1 MRIAVVGK
9 GGVGKTT
16 IAGTLARVL
25 ARRGRRVLALDLD
38 PNPGLGWSVGITPRE
53 TELPEG
59 IAEHTEGLPR
69 PFAWKLAPNLSAD
82 AELDRFAEPAPD
94 GIAYLCPGKVFGPR
108 FLEEHS
114 LFAVR
119 DIVRGVVDSGWDVVA
134 DIDAATAV
142 SCGRF
147 LEFAEHLY
155 VVTTPQPASAL
166 TARRL
171 QDLLIAWPLTM
182 LASMSKGE
190 PAHDG
195 LEPAVRFPYDE
206 SVKEADRRGV
216 PLVDAFPD
224 SPVVAAVDELAAQ
237 LVDAEAAPVPHIA
250 NTGEAAG
257 D

>member
-1 MRIAVVGK
+1 MRVAIVGK

-16 IAGTLARVL
+16 IAGTLARLL

-38 PNPGLGWSVGITPRE
+38 PNPGLGWSLGLTP
-53 TELPEG
+53 TEESVPAG
-59 IAEHTEGLPR
+59 VAEHTDGLPR
-69 PFAWKLAPNLSAD
+69 PFAWKLAPGTTAA
-82 AELDRFAEPAPD
+82 AELQRYAEPAPD
-94 GIAYLCPGKVFGPR
+94 GVTYLCPGKILGAS

-119 DIVRGVVDSGWDVVA
+119 EIVRGVSSSGWDIIT

-147 LEFAEHLY
+147 LEFAEKCY
-155 VVTTPQPASAL
+155 VVTTPQPASAI

-182 LASMSKGE
+182 LASMAQGE
-190 PAHDG
+190 PDHTG
-195 LEPAVRFPYDE
+195 LEPAVRIPYDE
-206 SVKEADRRGV
+206 SVKDADRRGV
-216 PLVDAFPD
+216 PLVDAFPQ

-237 LVDAEAAPVPHIA
+237 LLAADQAAERAP
-250 NTGEAAG
+250 AG
-257 D
+257 

>member
-1 MRIAVVGK
+1 MRLAIVGK

-16 IAGTLARVL
+16 IAGTLARIL

-38 PNPGLGWSVGITPRE
+38 PNPGLGWSLGLEP
-53 TELPEG
+53 TEVALPSG

-69 PFAWKLAPNLSAD
+69 PLAWKLAEGTTAA
-82 AELDRFAEPAPD
+82 AELDRYAEPAPD
-94 GIAYLCPGKVFGPR
+94 GVTYLCPGKIWGAS

-119 DIVRGVVDSGWDVVA
+119 EIVRGTTADGWDIVT

-147 LEFAEHLY
+147 LEFAEQLY
-155 VVTTPQPASAL
+155 VVTTPQRASAI

-182 LASMSKGE
+182 MASMSQGE
-190 PAHDG
+190 TAHDG
-195 LEPAVRFPYDE
+195 LEPAVRIPYDE

-216 PLVDAFPD
+216 PVLDLFPD
-224 SPVVAAVDELAAQ
+224 SPVVAAVDTLATQ
-237 LVDAEAAPVPHIA
+237 LLSADEARRA
-250 NTGEAAG
+250 
-257 D
+257 

>member
-38 PNPGLGWSVGITPRE
+38 PNPGMGWSVGITPRE

-59 IAEHTEGLPR
+59 ISEHTAGLSR
-69 PFAWKLAPNLSAD
+69 PFAWKLAPALSAE
-82 AELDRFAEPAPD
+82 AELARFAEPAPD
-94 GIAYLCPGKVFGPR
+94 GVAYLCPGKVFGPR

-119 DIVRGVVDSGWDVVA
+119 DIVRGIVDSGWDVVA

-147 LEFAEHLY
+147 LEFAEHVY

-182 LASMSKGE
+182 LASMSTGG
-190 PAHDG
+190 PDHDG
-195 LEPAVRFPYDE
+195 LIPALRFPYDE

-216 PLVDAFPD
+216 PLVDAFPG
-224 SPVVAAVDELAAQ
+224 SPVVAAAGELATQ
-237 LVDAEAAPVPHIA
+237 LLAE
-250 NTGEAAG
+250 ER
-257 D
+257 

>member
-1 MRIAVVGK
+1 MRVAIVGK

-16 IAGTLARVL
+16 IAGTLARIL

-38 PNPGLGWSVGITPRE
+38 PNPGLGWSLGLTPSE
-53 TELPEG
+53 ESLP
-59 IAEHTEGLPR
+59 ASVTQHAEGLPR
-69 PFAWKLAPNLSAD
+69 PFAWKLAPETSAQEELERY
-82 AELDRFAEPAPD
+82 AEAAPD
-94 GIAYLCPGKVFGPR
+94 GVSYLCPGKILGAS
-108 FLEEHS
+108 FLEEHA

-119 DIVRGVVDSGWDVVA
+119 EIVRGVSSSGWDIVT

-147 LEFAEHLY
+147 LEFAERCY
-155 VVTTPQPASAL
+155 VITTPQPASAI

-182 LASMSKGE
+182 LASMSQGE
-190 PAHDG
+190 PDHPG
-195 LEPAVRFPYDE
+195 LEPAVRIPFDE

-224 SPVVAAVDELAAQ
+224 SPVVAAVEQLAAQ
-237 LVDAEAAPVPHIA
+237 LLAADDAAERAPA
-250 NTGEAAG
+250 TG
-257 D
+257 

>member
-38 PNPGLGWSVGITPRE
+38 PNPGLGWSLGLVPSE
-53 TELPEG
+53 ESLPEG

-69 PFAWKLAPNLSAD
+69 PFAWKLAPGVDPA
-82 AELDRFAEPAPD
+82 AELARFAEPAPD
-94 GIAYLCPGKVFGPR
+94 GVSYLCPGKIFGAS

-119 DIVRGVVDSGWDVVA
+119 EIVRGVAETGWDVVT

-147 LEFAEHLY
+147 LDFADECY

-182 LASMSKGE
+182 LASMSHGE
-190 PAHDG
+190 PDHVG
-195 LEPAVRFPYDE
+195 LEPLVRFPYDD
-206 SVKEADRRGV
+206 SVKEADRRGM
-216 PLVDAFPD
+216 PLLDAFPD
-224 SPVVAAVDELAAQ
+224 SPVVTAVEDLATR
-237 LVDAEAAPVPHIA
+237 LLEAEQ
-250 NTGEAAG
+250 TSGEAAAR
-257 D
+257 